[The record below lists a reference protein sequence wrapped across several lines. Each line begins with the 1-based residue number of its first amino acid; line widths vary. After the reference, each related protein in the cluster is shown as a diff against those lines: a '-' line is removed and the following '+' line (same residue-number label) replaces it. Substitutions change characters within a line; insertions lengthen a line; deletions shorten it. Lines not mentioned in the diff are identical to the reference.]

1 MESQPKITYFFF
13 WILQIDKEIKR
24 LRLEE
29 EKRLQDLKDQEKR
42 NERARKL
49 EEIQNLLEKQSK
61 EAEEVT

>member
-1 MESQPKITYFFF
+1 MKSQPKITYFFF
-13 WILQIDKEIKR
+13 GILQIDKEIKR

>member
-1 MESQPKITYFFF
+1 LDGKLAENNLFFF

-49 EEIQNLLEKQSK
+49 EEIQNLLEK
-61 EAEEVT
+61 